1 VANTLLITSLT
12 NRFWIDNYLI
22 LRDNMAFDESGKIWF
37 NGEFVDWNEAKIHA
51 LSHVVHYGSSV
62 FEGIRCYDT
71 KKGPAVFRLA
81 EHVKRLYNSA
91 KIYRME
97 IPYSQEDFCQ
107 AVLDTIKVNELKAC
121 YIRPIIFRGYAELGV
136 YPLNCGVESLI
147 AVWAWGKYLG
157 EEALENG
164 VDVGVSTWRRM
175 APNTMPNMAKAGSN
189 YMNSQLA
196 KMEAVANGY
205 DEAIMLDYQGLVS
218 EGSGENVFLVKDEIL
233 YTPPRS
239 SSLLDGI
246 TRNSIIT
253 LAREMDL
260 EVKEEEIPREMLYIA
275 DELFLTGTA
284 AEVSPIRSVD
294 HITVGNGK
302 RGEITK
308 KLQEQFFAI
317 IDGETD
323 DTHGWLTFL

>member
-1 VANTLLITSLT
+1 
-12 NRFWIDNYLI
+12 
-22 LRDNMAFDESGKIWF
+22 MAFDESGKIWF

-218 EGSGENVFLVKDEIL
+218 EGSGENVFLVKDQIL

-294 HITVGNGK
+294 RITVGNGK